1 MVDDDM
7 GEVEISSSETF
18 MPVTGLKAVR
28 FTFICFVPIVEIVGW
43 MWLAMGNGYNCVGPF
58 RLSNPRIN

>member
-7 GEVEISSSETF
+7 GEVEMSSSGTF
-18 MPVTGLKAVR
+18 MPVIGLKVVR

-43 MWLAMGNGYNCVGPF
+43 MWLEMGTDIIASGHFGFPTRV
-58 RLSNPRIN
+58 